1 MSVTINDLPFTP
13 TRVLH
18 YVVDHTHSNSHTVWA
33 EMGKPPMPSAE
44 QWETL
49 RDASELC
56 YFEAAAG
63 DGGSWTVTFPQNTYS
78 ASLIELRR

>member
-1 MSVTINDLPFTP
+1 
-13 TRVLH
+13 
-18 YVVDHTHSNSHTVWA
+18 
-33 EMGKPPMPSAE
+33 MGKPAMPSPE

-56 YFEAAAG
+56 YFEAVPS
-63 DGGSWTVTFPQNTYS
+63 GGNSWTATFPQNTYS